1 MEVKTMVVVEAESE
15 IDAYELTNTR
25 MMRDVISDM
34 PEDALDVDL
43 ITTYGF
49 TTKET
54 GGGYYDR
61 KKEKVPLTRMSAMPL
76 PRLFLIVIVAFVPL
90 LNTILTLVGFVYA
103 AINGYGPTGADI
115 GAWFKTR
122 FKKKGE

>member
-1 MEVKTMVVVEAESE
+1 MF
-15 IDAYELTNTR
+15 ELIYL
-25 MMRDVISDM
+25 VSIFLFFGV
-34 PEDALDVDL
+34 AKL

-49 TTKET
+49 TTKD
-54 GGGYYDR
+54 GGYGRPDV
-61 KKEKVPLTRMSAMPL
+61 KVPMLRMSAMPL

-90 LNTILTLVGFVYA
+90 LNTILTGVGFIYA

-115 GAWFKTR
+115 GEWFKAR

>member
-1 MEVKTMVVVEAESE
+1 MF
-15 IDAYELTNTR
+15 ELIYL
-25 MMRDVISDM
+25 VSIFLFFGV
-34 PEDALDVDL
+34 AKL

-49 TTKET
+49 TTKD
-54 GGGYYDR
+54 GGYGRPDV
-61 KKEKVPLTRMSAMPL
+61 KVPMLRMSAMPL

-90 LNTILTLVGFVYA
+90 LNTILTLVGFIYA

-115 GAWFKTR
+115 GEWFKAR

>member
-1 MEVKTMVVVEAESE
+1 MF
-15 IDAYELTNTR
+15 ELIYL
-25 MMRDVISDM
+25 VSIFLFFGV
-34 PEDALDVDL
+34 AKL

-49 TTKET
+49 TTKD
-54 GGGYYDR
+54 GGYGRPDV
-61 KKEKVPLTRMSAMPL
+61 KVPMLRMSAMPL
-76 PRLFLIVIVAFVPL
+76 PRLFLIVIVAFIPL

-115 GAWFKTR
+115 GAWFKAR

>member
-1 MEVKTMVVVEAESE
+1 MF
-15 IDAYELTNTR
+15 ELIYL
-25 MMRDVISDM
+25 VSIFLFFGV
-34 PEDALDVDL
+34 AKL

-61 KKEKVPLTRMSAMPL
+61 KKEKVPLT
-76 PRLFLIVIVAFVPL
+76 
-90 LNTILTLVGFVYA
+90 LVGFVYA

-115 GAWFKTR
+115 GAWFKAR